1 MPTIDPSLYLK
12 NQTSTR
18 QAPDNNLGKDDFLKI
33 LMAQLQ
39 NQDPTNP
46 MDDREFITQLAQFS
60 ALEQTM
66 NMSTAINQLVQSQQF
81 NPIVQHSHLIGKTVS
96 YRIYDQETDK
106 WLPLKSSEVISVGL
120 EEGYAVLQLANGD
133 KVFADLILGIKETEH
148 KSKEDSTNEQVDNE
162 NENAGSE

>member
-12 NQTSTR
+12 NQSTTR
-18 QAPDNNLGKDDFLKI
+18 EAPDNNLGKDDFLRI

-46 MDDREFITQLAQFS
+46 MDDREFISQLAQFS

-66 NMSTAINQLVQSQQF
+66 NMATAINQLVQSQQF

-96 YRIYDQETDK
+96 YRNYDQEADK
-106 WLPLKSSEVISVGL
+106 WLPLQSSKVVAVGL

-133 KVFADLILGIKETEH
+133 KVFADFILGIKETEQN
-148 KSKEDSTNEQVDNE
+148 SDEDSTNEQVDNE
-162 NENAGSE
+162 KDKVGSE